1 MPSGVASVY
10 VVLVVVWTALA
21 DALIPGGHS
30 RITLRVVT
38 GLVIG
43 SLGAVLLVGTSLRDL
58 LSSDLRGPAM
68 LTLASMSWGLG
79 TVLMKRRRTDASP
92 FTVAAMQMTAGGAVL
107 VLLGLLVLAGFPL
120 FRLPG
125 DFTVRRGPVTFYFPL
140 ASSILLSIL
149 FTLLM
154 LLFRR

>member
-1 MPSGVASVY
+1 MGKFL
-10 VVLVVVWTALA
+10 VL
-21 DALIPGGHS
+21 G
-30 RITLRVVT
+30 
-38 GLVIG
+38 
-43 SLGAVLLVGTSLRDL
+43 GAVLLV
-58 LSSDLRGPAM
+58 
-68 LTLASMSWGLG
+68 
-79 TVLMKRRRTDASP
+79 
-92 FTVAAMQMTAGGAVL
+92 
-107 VLLGLLVLAGFPL
+107 LGLLMMAGFPL